1 MGPALHSPGKRGSS
15 LLKIRKL
22 RQEAGCGQ
30 SRTVLVPTPLV
41 PTCPSC
47 PGGGVTILPLLPTWA
62 GSGVRVPTCLPSPQ
76 YPDTRLLAKARVEP
90 SAYLAGCARGPSSQA
105 SPPPLPRPQL
115 LAGAANA
122 GPRELAVNQ
131 HRVPPDL
138 LGTAEP
144 TGLLLSKPP
153 RHQALAFLRC
163 DWHQGPGGISN
174 VTGRGDPVWTWL
186 LGHLDCCCCLLWCC
200 LAGWPGTECS

>member
-1 MGPALHSPGKRGSS
+1 MGLALLPRPSSSTGQPLPECPTSPTVGPALHSPGKRGSS

-41 PTCPSC
+41 PTCPSR

-76 YPDTRLLAKARVEP
+76 HPDTRLLAKARVEP
-90 SAYLAGCARGPSSQA
+90 SAYLAGCACGPRSQA

-115 LAGAANA
+115 LA
-122 GPRELAVNQ
+122 
-131 HRVPPDL
+131 
-138 LGTAEP
+138 
-144 TGLLLSKPP
+144 
-153 RHQALAFLRC
+153 
-163 DWHQGPGGISN
+163 PGQPMPAPGS
-174 VTGRGDPVWTWL
+174 
-186 LGHLDCCCCLLWCC
+186 
-200 LAGWPGTECS
+200 WPGTNTGHHLTCSARPSPQVCCRQSHPDTERWPSSGVIGTKALGASLI